1 MESTNMDI
9 KRYFSLIRRRN
20 KTFVF
25 TALFIMTVFVVV
37 SNLAPEVYEASSTVF
52 IERNVINSM
61 IKDITI
67 NPSLEERLSV
77 LSYSMKSRSLIV
89 RVLEDLDIA
98 VEDENPEETNKLIK
112 KFQENT
118 VIKMHAS
125 RSRGNNMNLFIVSFT
140 SDDPKFARDYV
151 NTLVRRYIEENL
163 SAKRDEA
170 YGANRFLSDQIT
182 YFKGNLD
189 KIESGIVDFRKERG
203 IFIATDE
210 RNVVEDIKAAQY
222 KLDELENQKKELH
235 AKKRLIEKQIKKE
248 YPDMLISLQ
257 GRLNELLLQ
266 YTENHPEVML
276 MKSRIDALKKMSR
289 NSTVNVHDSQRDE
302 ADAAVLNPLYHKS
315 REEMAKTELELAG
328 LKAKEDNIKKQLEAK
343 KAYLRSIPFEKKKLA
358 YMEGERDIYRGIYE
372 KLILRLGQSEVSKQ
386 MELQDK
392 AATFRIVDPAVLN
405 NKPISP
411 DRVKII
417 LLGILAGFA
426 GGMGAAIFLDKID
439 NSIRSLE
446 VLKSIGLPVLAVIP
460 TVETLTEA
468 SRRRKREIALY
479 TVAGLYMVCILTVF
493 SAEVIGIKIT
503 DLIKYI
509 NLHGIR

>member
-1 MESTNMDI
+1 MESANIDI
-9 KRYFSLIRRRN
+9 KGYLRLIRRRN

-25 TALFIMTVFVVV
+25 TGLLIMTVFV
-37 SNLAPEVYEASSTVF
+37 LASSLSPEVYEASSTVF

-67 NPSLEERLSV
+67 NPSLEDRLNV
-77 LSYSMKSRSLIV
+77 LSYSMKSRSLIT

-98 VEDENPEETNKLIK
+98 VEAETPEEINKLINNL
-112 KFQENT
+112 QENT
-118 VIKMHAS
+118 VIKIDTN
-125 RSRGNNMNLFIVSFT
+125 RSRGNTMNIFVVSFRG
-140 SDDPKFARDYV
+140 DDPIFARDYV
-151 NTLVRRYIEENL
+151 NTLVRRYIEDNL

-170 YGANRFLSDQIT
+170 YEANRFLSDQIN

-189 KIESGIVDFRKERG
+189 EIESGIVDFRKERG

-210 RNVVEDIKAAQY
+210 RNVVEEIKVAQY
-222 KLDELENQKKELH
+222 KLDEIENKKKELH

-248 YPDMLISLQ
+248 YPDMMISLQ
-257 GRLNELLLQ
+257 GRLNELLLK
-266 YTENHPEVML
+266 YTENHPEVISM
-276 MKSRIDALKKMSR
+276 MSRIAALKKMSK

-302 ADAAVLNPLYHKS
+302 ADATLLNPLYHKS
-315 REEMAKTELELAG
+315 REELANTELELAG
-328 LKAKEDNIKKQLEAK
+328 LKAKEGNIMKQLDAK
-343 KAYLRSIPFEKKKLA
+343 KAYLRSIPHEKKKLA
-358 YMEGERDIYRGIYE
+358 DMEGERNIYRGIYE

-417 LLGILAGFA
+417 LLGILAGFT
-426 GGMGAAIFLDKID
+426 GGMGAVLFSDKTD

-479 TVAGLYMVCILTVF
+479 AAAGLYMVCILTVF
-493 SAEVIGIKIT
+493 SI
-503 DLIKYI
+503 
-509 NLHGIR
+509 